1 MSSSSQRYSSL
12 PSSVPPPTVHGQDD
26 EQLLALEDVQPED
39 EDDEVDE
46 GKHQQQ
52 QHQHNDDDDSSD
64 ARDVVGS
71 AGLVQ
76 LHVPSSATELDRDSS
91 LSSRHSESHPF
102 DQDVRHMEHGD
113 MQRLHG
119 QQATPTNRQA
129 GTVAAAAAAAAATA
143 RTAGTSATA
152 VVARLSN
159 SSPFLAPPVASGASG
174 GLRKSVSIGD
184 KLAGRARE
192 LAVAQGRRLDA
203 MVRGIEAEPEYVED
217 HILETLDYDNH
228 DDTMNE
234 LAIEKSGALHTNYLL
249 LLKVLMMVLIGF
261 VTAML
266 MYCVTQG
273 VQLLFTN
280 KIAATTALIASGQAA
295 GAYFAFV
302 FLNLAITAVASSL
315 VAIVAPH
322 ARGGGVPYALSY
334 LNGTN
339 VAPYFSPR
347 IVLVKTVSLIFTI
360 SGGLTLG
367 MEGPFVFIGG
377 GVALLCSNLIDRLFP
392 FFFIG
397 FGSGGRRRF
406 SKVIRNIREE
416 RIFMAGGLAA
426 GLAVAFD
433 APIAGVLFALEGSTT
448 FLTVPV
454 VLRIFGC
461 AMFASFFNDLGHNNF
476 NEQVINHNLLQPTEA
491 EQPPWAFSIPEVLPF
506 TVLGLIGGLAGAG
519 ATWMNIRMTRWRHH
533 HLEGNTWRHIG
544 LQIAEVAVFSFATST
559 VWFVLPYVF
568 GCRQQTD
575 VCGQSVEGGGT
586 RCPQLQCPA
595 GYYSEIGA
603 FVFASSDE
611 IARLLF
617 DRSLSYSDDYHVGP
631 LIVYGLA
638 YWVLVSL
645 IYGAFVPGGLFVPSI
660 VVGGLYGRVM
670 GIFVEWLFPSAY
682 INPGVYALLGAA
694 SMLGGFT
701 RLVLPVVLMLI
712 ELTGD
717 ATYLLPIMYCAVVGK
732 FSADA
737 LYGALYPQHMAIEK
751 IPTLTDKVNPAVS
764 RLHAG
769 ELMIGKDR
777 LACLQSIERLS
788 VLRTVLLNSRRVRFP
803 LLSPGGQLRGVI
815 NRQAVMQAV
824 TRSRSYST
832 YEEAA
837 LLEDSTSKPSAA
849 HRGSSGLRR
858 ASTGGGDEAAV
869 GDWHQSTVLNNNA
882 LSSSSFVD
890 FEDNFVNLQPYA
902 DQGTITAHPSTP
914 AKRLVTLFRR
924 LGLSHLPVTDKQH
937 RFVGFV
943 TRRCL
948 IVPPTSNSTPAP
960 AHKQHDVQHE
970 LDATQQTQTDID
982 EKAALKW
989 SGGQQQQWVQRH
1001 GRDAGEADNGAE
1013 GEQLPLAP
1021 GDDSSSEHDSLYD
1034 QTEAGAIAHELRE
1047 ARGQQRQQQDEEQ
1060 DGWADYE
1067 VRAHGIDSD
1076 ADDDD
1081 ADEGDGPRRVIEPVR
1096 HSIHSSNPS
1105 SFSSSAMSFAQQHA
1119 RIQQQLGG
1127 EQHASEM

>member
-1 MSSSSQRYSSL
+1 MCLFVFVCVCQ
-12 PSSVPPPTVHGQDD
+12 
-26 EQLLALEDVQPED
+26 
-39 EDDEVDE
+39 
-46 GKHQQQ
+46 
-52 QHQHNDDDDSSD
+52 
-64 ARDVVGS
+64 
-71 AGLVQ
+71 
-76 LHVPSSATELDRDSS
+76 
-91 LSSRHSESHPF
+91 
-102 DQDVRHMEHGD
+102 
-113 MQRLHG
+113 
-119 QQATPTNRQA
+119 
-129 GTVAAAAAAAAATA
+129 
-143 RTAGTSATA
+143 
-152 VVARLSN
+152 
-159 SSPFLAPPVASGASG
+159 
-174 GLRKSVSIGD
+174 
-184 KLAGRARE
+184 
-192 LAVAQGRRLDA
+192 
-203 MVRGIEAEPEYVED
+203 D

-249 LLKVLMMVLIGF
+249 LLKVLMMILIGF

-273 VQLLFTN
+273 VQLIFSN
-280 KIAATTALIASGQAA
+280 KISATTGLITAGQAA

-302 FLNLAITAVASSL
+302 AINLAITAVASSL

-377 GVALLCSNLIDRLFP
+377 GVALLCSNLIDLLFP

-476 NEQVINHNLLQPTEA
+476 SAEVINHNLLQPTED

-506 TVLGLIGGLAGAG
+506 TVLGLIGGVAGAG
-519 ATWMNIRMTRWRHH
+519 ATWMNIRMTHWRHH
-533 HLEGNTWRHIG
+533 HLEGNTWRLIG
-544 LQIAEVAVFSFATST
+544 LQIAEVGVFSFLTST
-559 VWFVLPYVF
+559 IWFVLPYIF
-568 GCRQQTD
+568 GCRPQTEL
-575 VCGQSVEGGGT
+575 CAQLLEGGGT
-586 RCPQLQCPA
+586 RCPQLQCPD
-595 GYYSEIGA
+595 GSYSEIGA

-617 DRSLSYSDDYHVGP
+617 DRSLSYADDYHVGP

-660 VVGGLYGRVM
+660 VVGGMYGRVV
-670 GIFVEWLFPSAY
+670 GIFVEWMFPAAY

-737 LYGALYPQHMAIEK
+737 LYGPLYPQHMAIEK

-769 ELMIGKDR
+769 DLMIGKDR
-777 LACLQSIERLS
+777 LACLQSVERLS
-788 VLRTVLLNSRRVRFP
+788 VLRTVLLQSRRVRFP
-803 LLSPGGQLRGVI
+803 LLSPSGQLRGVI

-824 TRSRSYST
+824 ARSRSYAT

-837 LLEDSTSKPSAA
+837 LLDEGAGKSSAA
-849 HRGSSGLRR
+849 ASNGGNRR
-858 ASTGGGDEAAV
+858 ASLGSSSGGAGADDGSL

-937 RFVGFV
+937 RFLGFV

-948 IVPPTSNSTPAP
+948 IVPPTSTSNSNDASSGKSTPHSRQQHQP
-960 AHKQHDVQHE
+960 ADIQRDVQAAQQARQE
-970 LDATQQTQTDID
+970 LEEAAG
-982 EKAALKW
+982 EKR
-989 SGGQQQQWVQRH
+989 SEQQQLRQRLR
-1001 GRDAGEADNGAE
+1001 GDGAGHTDVEHS
-1013 GEQLPLAP
+1013 
-1021 GDDSSSEHDSLYD
+1021 DDSHDSLYD
-1034 QTEAGAIAHELRE
+1034 QTEAGGVAHALRQ
-1047 ARGQQRQQQDEEQ
+1047 ARGQQQQQQQEQSEEHQ
-1060 DGWADYE
+1060 GWADDD
-1067 VRAHGIDSD
+1067 VGGGDGNSDDSD
-1076 ADDDD
+1076 
-1081 ADEGDGPRRVIEPVR
+1081 DEDNVQRPSAQLAG
-1096 HSIHSSNPS
+1096 NS
-1105 SFSSSAMSFAQQHA
+1105 SFSRLH
-1119 RIQQQLGG
+1119 QQLGAG
-1127 EQHASEM
+1127 MVQQ

>member
-1 MSSSSQRYSSL
+1 MCVCL
-12 PSSVPPPTVHGQDD
+12 C
-26 EQLLALEDVQPED
+26 A
-39 EDDEVDE
+39 
-46 GKHQQQ
+46 
-52 QHQHNDDDDSSD
+52 
-64 ARDVVGS
+64 
-71 AGLVQ
+71 
-76 LHVPSSATELDRDSS
+76 
-91 LSSRHSESHPF
+91 
-102 DQDVRHMEHGD
+102 
-113 MQRLHG
+113 
-119 QQATPTNRQA
+119 
-129 GTVAAAAAAAAATA
+129 
-143 RTAGTSATA
+143 
-152 VVARLSN
+152 
-159 SSPFLAPPVASGASG
+159 
-174 GLRKSVSIGD
+174 
-184 KLAGRARE
+184 
-192 LAVAQGRRLDA
+192 
-203 MVRGIEAEPEYVED
+203 ED

-234 LAIEKSGALHTNYLL
+234 LAIDKSGALHTHYLL
-249 LLKVLMMVLIGF
+249 LLKVLMMLLIGF

-266 MYCVTQG
+266 MYGVTQG
-273 VQLLFTN
+273 VQLVFSN
-280 KIAATTALIASGQAA
+280 KIAATTGLIEAGQAA
-295 GAYFAFV
+295 GAYFAFL
-302 FLNLAITAVASSL
+302 FMNLGITAVASSL

-347 IVLVKTVSLIFTI
+347 IVLVKAASLIFTI

-377 GVALLCSNLIDRLFP
+377 GVALLCSNLIDLLFP

-461 AMFASFFNDLGHNNF
+461 AMFASFFNDLGHTNF
-476 NEQVINHNLLQPTEA
+476 SAQVINHNLLQPTED

-519 ATWMNIRMTRWRHH
+519 ATWMNIRMTHWRHH
-533 HLEGNTWRHIG
+533 HLEGNTWRVIG

-559 VWFVLPYVF
+559 IWFVLPYIF
-568 GCRQQTD
+568 GCRPETE
-575 VCGQSVEGGGT
+575 VCAQLLEGGGT

-595 GYYSEIGA
+595 GSYSEIGA

-617 DRSLSYSDDYHVGP
+617 DRSLSYDNDYHVGP

-660 VVGGLYGRVM
+660 VVGGMYGRVV
-670 GIFVEWLFPSAY
+670 GIFVEFMFPSAY

-737 LYGALYPQHMAIEK
+737 LYGPLYPQHMAIEK

-764 RLHAG
+764 RLHACD
-769 ELMIGKDR
+769 LMIGKDR
-777 LACLQSIERLS
+777 LACLQSVERLS

-803 LLSPGGQLRGVI
+803 LLSPSGQLRGVI
-815 NRQAVMQAV
+815 NRQAVMAAV
-824 TRSRSYST
+824 ARSRSYAT

-837 LLEDSTSKPSAA
+837 LLDGDAGKSAA
-849 HRGSSGLRR
+849 TARDGSSSSNRR
-858 ASTGGGDEAAV
+858 ASIGSVSGSGGGGGGGSSADD
-869 GDWHQSTVLNNNA
+869 GSHNDWHQSTVLNNNA
-882 LSSSSFVD
+882 LSSSSFTD
-890 FEDNFVNLQPYA
+890 FEDNFLNLQPYA

-924 LGLSHLPVTDKQH
+924 LGLSHLPVVDKQH
-937 RFVGFV
+937 RFLGFV

-948 IVPPTSNSTPAP
+948 IVPPASSSGNVDGNKATSHGAQQHAP
-960 AHKQHDVQHE
+960 ADIQRDVQAAQRARDE
-970 LDATQQTQTDID
+970 ID
-982 EKAALKW
+982 EKVAGKR
-989 SGGQQQQWVQRH
+989 SVQQQQQQQPH
-1001 GRDAGEADNGAE
+1001 NADGDGGGADQHSDEAGA
-1013 GEQLPLAP
+1013 
-1021 GDDSSSEHDSLYD
+1021 HDSLYD
-1034 QTEAGAIAHELRE
+1034 QTEAGGVASALRE
-1047 ARGQQRQQQDEEQ
+1047 AQRDDHQRQRHQEEQ
-1060 DGWADYE
+1060 QEEVDDDEDWADDN
-1067 VRAHGIDSD
+1067 VGGGAGIDSD
-1076 ADDDD
+1076 DDVMAQGDD
-1081 ADEGDGPRRVIEPVR
+1081 EDEGVQRSAAQPAVN
-1096 HSIHSSNPS
+1096 SS
-1105 SFSSSAMSFAQQHA
+1105 SFSPSALSFAQQHA
-1119 RIQQQLGG
+1119 RIQQQLGQG
-1127 EQHASEM
+1127 MQGGSGRG

>member
-1 MSSSSQRYSSL
+1 
-12 PSSVPPPTVHGQDD
+12 
-26 EQLLALEDVQPED
+26 
-39 EDDEVDE
+39 
-46 GKHQQQ
+46 
-52 QHQHNDDDDSSD
+52 
-64 ARDVVGS
+64 
-71 AGLVQ
+71 
-76 LHVPSSATELDRDSS
+76 
-91 LSSRHSESHPF
+91 
-102 DQDVRHMEHGD
+102 
-113 MQRLHG
+113 
-119 QQATPTNRQA
+119 
-129 GTVAAAAAAAAATA
+129 
-143 RTAGTSATA
+143 
-152 VVARLSN
+152 
-159 SSPFLAPPVASGASG
+159 
-174 GLRKSVSIGD
+174 
-184 KLAGRARE
+184 
-192 LAVAQGRRLDA
+192 
-203 MVRGIEAEPEYVED
+203 
-217 HILETLDYDNH
+217 
-228 DDTMNE
+228 MNE

-249 LLKVLMMVLIGF
+249 LLKVLMMILIGF

-273 VQLLFTN
+273 VQLIFAN
-280 KIAATTALIASGQAA
+280 KTSATTSLIATGNAA
-295 GAYFAFV
+295 GAYFAFM

-377 GVALLCSNLIDRLFP
+377 GVALLCSNLIDWLFP
-392 FFFIG
+392 FFTIG
-397 FGSGGRRRF
+397 FGSGGRRKF

-506 TVLGLIGGLAGAG
+506 TVLGLMGGLAGAG
-519 ATWMNIRMTRWRHH
+519 ATWMNIRMTHWRHH
-533 HLEGNTWRHIG
+533 HMEGNTWRHIG

-559 VWFVLPYVF
+559 IWFVLPYIF

-575 VCGQSVEGGGT
+575 VCAHSVEGGGT
-586 RCPQLQCPA
+586 RCPQLQCPS

-660 VVGGLYGRVM
+660 VVGGMYGRVM

-737 LYGALYPQHMAIEK
+737 LYGPLYPQHMAIEK
-751 IPTLTDKVNPAVS
+751 IPTLTDKINPAVA

-769 ELMIGKDR
+769 DVMIGKDR

-788 VLRTVLLNSRRVRFP
+788 VLRSVLLNSRRVRFP
-803 LLSPGGQLRGVI
+803 LLSPTGQLRGVI

-837 LLEDSTSKPSAA
+837 LLEERAGKSSAS
-849 HRGSSGLRR
+849 RQSSRR
-858 ASTGGGDEAAV
+858 ASTASASGGGVD
-869 GDWHQSTVLNNNA
+869 DWHQSTVLNNNA

-948 IVPPTSNSTPAP
+948 IVPPSSSAP
-960 AHKQHDVQHE
+960 AVNKANVQPETQQADHAHRE
-970 LDATQQTQTDID
+970 IEEKSAQKWSVQRQREDESGLQETDGEQQLDA
-982 EKAALKW
+982 
-989 SGGQQQQWVQRH
+989 GQ
-1001 GRDAGEADNGAE
+1001 E
-1013 GEQLPLAP
+1013 
-1021 GDDSSSEHDSLYD
+1021 DDSDALDLLYD
-1034 QTEAGAIAHELRE
+1034 QTEAAGIAHEVRQSSD
-1047 ARGQQRQQQDEEQ
+1047 QQRDE
-1060 DGWADYE
+1060 
-1067 VRAHGIDSD
+1067 
-1076 ADDDD
+1076 DDWG
-1081 ADEGDGPRRVIEPVR
+1081 ERG
-1096 HSIHSSNPS
+1096 SSG
-1105 SFSSSAMSFAQQHA
+1105 
-1119 RIQQQLGG
+1119 RWYYGL
-1127 EQHASEM
+1127 

>member
-1 MSSSSQRYSSL
+1 MSVGVCRPSSDGLTGEQRSCRSARWILYSQRVSLHSYAGNRSLAPARRPHCCCCDAGTLSRHSRTDRLAPCVVTQPVSACLCSVTALRSHFESPAMSSRYSSVPSSSSSTG
-12 PSSVPPPTVHGQDD
+12 PPAAESSVED
-26 EQLLALEDVQPED
+26 EELLAGAVERLSES
-39 EDDEVDE
+39 EDDEGEAHVEAHE
-46 GKHQQQ
+46 G
-52 QHQHNDDDDSSD
+52 SSLY
-64 ARDVVGS
+64 V
-71 AGLVQ
+71 
-76 LHVPSSATELDRDSS
+76 HVPAGAADADVADRGGGGGG

-102 DQDVRHMEHGD
+102 DQDVRHMEHRD

-119 QQATPTNRQA
+119 EQPTPTNGQRQQHTDDA
-129 GTVAAAAAAAAATA
+129 PPRAAAAPQTGTRSGQRLSEFEAAGASGSVTIAEAAAGATWQ
-143 RTAGTSATA
+143 RSGSP
-152 VVARLSN
+152 
-159 SSPFLAPPVASGASG
+159 PFLSPPGASGG

-192 LAVAQGRRLDA
+192 LAVVQGKRLDA
-203 MVRGIEAEPEYVED
+203 IVRGIEAEPEYVED
-217 HILETLDYDNH
+217 HILESLDYDAH

-234 LAIEKSGALHTNYLL
+234 LAIDSSGALHTHYLL
-249 LLKVLMMVLIGF
+249 LLKVFMMVLIGF

-273 VQLLFTN
+273 VDLLFSN
-280 KIAATTALIASGQAA
+280 KIAATISLITAGQAA

-302 FLNLAITAVASSL
+302 FMNLGITAVASSL

-347 IVLVKTVSLIFTI
+347 IVVVKAVSLIFTI

-377 GVALLCSNLIDRLFP
+377 GVALLCSNLIDWLFP
-392 FFFIG
+392 FFTIG
-397 FGSGGRRRF
+397 FGSGGRRKF

-476 NEQVINHNLLQPTEA
+476 NEEVINHNLLQPTEA

-506 TVLGLIGGLAGAG
+506 TVLGLIGGVAGAG
-519 ATWMNIRMTRWRHH
+519 ATWMNIRMTHWRHH
-533 HLEGNTWRHIG
+533 HMEGSSWRHIG

-559 VWFVLPYVF
+559 VWFVLPYIF

-575 VCGQSVEGGGT
+575 VCAESVEGGGT

-617 DRSLSYSDDYHVGP
+617 DRSLSYGDDYHVGP

-660 VVGGLYGRVM
+660 VVGGMYGRVV

-751 IPTLTDKVNPAVS
+751 IPTLTDKVNPTVS

-769 ELMIGKDR
+769 DVMIGKDR

-788 VLRTVLLNSRRVRFP
+788 VLRTVLLNSRRIRFSFAVSYRSAARCNQSSGSHAGRHTKP
-803 LLSPGGQLRGVI
+803 LLLHIRGGCVAGEPLW
-815 NRQAVMQAV
+815 
-824 TRSRSYST
+824 
-832 YEEAA
+832 E
-837 LLEDSTSKPSAA
+837 
-849 HRGSSGLRR
+849 
-858 ASTGGGDEAAV
+858 AV
-869 GDWHQSTVLNNNA
+869 GV
-882 LSSSSFVD
+882 
-890 FEDNFVNLQPYA
+890 
-902 DQGTITAHPSTP
+902 
-914 AKRLVTLFRR
+914 
-924 LGLSHLPVTDKQH
+924 
-937 RFVGFV
+937 
-943 TRRCL
+943 
-948 IVPPTSNSTPAP
+948 AP
-960 AHKQHDVQHE
+960 
-970 LDATQQTQTDID
+970 
-982 EKAALKW
+982 
-989 SGGQQQQWVQRH
+989 
-1001 GRDAGEADNGAE
+1001 
-1013 GEQLPLAP
+1013 
-1021 GDDSSSEHDSLYD
+1021 
-1034 QTEAGAIAHELRE
+1034 
-1047 ARGQQRQQQDEEQ
+1047 
-1060 DGWADYE
+1060 
-1067 VRAHGIDSD
+1067 
-1076 ADDDD
+1076 
-1081 ADEGDGPRRVIEPVR
+1081 
-1096 HSIHSSNPS
+1096 
-1105 SFSSSAMSFAQQHA
+1105 
-1119 RIQQQLGG
+1119 
-1127 EQHASEM
+1127 

>member
-1 MSSSSQRYSSL
+1 MSTSRYSSVPSSSSTA
-12 PSSVPPPTVHGQDD
+12 PPPHSTGVPLHA
-26 EQLLALEDVQPED
+26 EAVEEEELLA
-39 EDDEVDE
+39 DE
-46 GKHQQQ
+46 G
-52 QHQHNDDDDSSD
+52 DGLD
-64 ARDVVGS
+64 AHSRSFLRVRVPFSAAESGDGS
-71 AGLVQ
+71 GRAN
-76 LHVPSSATELDRDSS
+76 SANS

-102 DQDVRHMEHGD
+102 DQDVRHMEHSD
-113 MQRLHG
+113 MHAAHG
-119 QQATPTNRQA
+119 QQATPTSRQPGSELSVDA
-129 GTVAAAAAAAAATA
+129 ASTASLAAAAQQ
-143 RTAGTSATA
+143 RHGVGPAGAD
-152 VVARLSN
+152 
-159 SSPFLAPPVASGASG
+159 SGASGGSSYLLSPPAASGG

-192 LAVAQGRRLDA
+192 LAAVQGKRLDA
-203 MVRGIEAEPEYVED
+203 IVRGIEEDKEYVDD

-228 DDTMNE
+228 EDTMAE
-234 LAIEKSGALHTNYLL
+234 LALDKSGALHSNYLL
-249 LLKVLMMVLIGF
+249 LLKLLMMLLIGF

-266 MYCVTQG
+266 MYGVTEG
-273 VQLLFTN
+273 VQLLFSS
-280 KIAATTALIASGQAA
+280 KIAATTALIQSGQAA
-295 GAYFAFV
+295 GAYFAFIA
-302 FLNLAITAVASSL
+302 LNLAITAVASSL

-347 IVLVKTVSLIFTI
+347 IVLVKAASLIFTI

-377 GVALLCSNLIDRLFP
+377 GVALLCSNLIDWLFP

-397 FGSGGRRRF
+397 FATGGRRQV

-454 VLRIFGC
+454 TLRIFGC

-476 NEQVINHNLLQPTEA
+476 NAQVINHNLLQPTED

-506 TVLGLIGGLAGAG
+506 TVLGLIGGVAGAG
-519 ATWMNIRMTRWRHH
+519 ATWMNIRMTHWRHH
-533 HLEGNTWRHIG
+533 YLEGNTWRHIG
-544 LQIAEVAVFSFATST
+544 LQIAEVGVFSFATST
-559 VWFVLPYVF
+559 VWFVLPYIF
-568 GCRQQTD
+568 GCKEQTG

-617 DRSLSYSDDYHVGP
+617 DRSLSYAEDYSVGP

-660 VVGGLYGRVM
+660 VVGGMYGRVV
-670 GIFVEWLFPSAY
+670 GIFVEFLFPASY

-717 ATYLLPIMYCAVVGK
+717 ATYLLPIMYCAVAGK
-732 FSADA
+732 FPADP
-737 LYGALYPQHMAIEK
+737 LSGRLNPQHMAIEK
-751 IPTLTDKVNPAVS
+751 IHTLTDKINPAVA

-769 ELMIGKDR
+769 DVMISKDR

-788 VLRTVLLNSRRVRFP
+788 VLREVLLKSRRVRFP
-803 LLSPGGQLRGVI
+803 LLSPTGQLRGVI

-837 LLEDSTSKPSAA
+837 LLDDSTGKPSAA
-849 HRGSSGLRR
+849 HGLGSGRR
-858 ASTGGGDEAAV
+858 ASTGSASAGDEAGV

-890 FEDNFVNLQPYA
+890 FEDNFLNLTPYA
-902 DQGTITAHPSTP
+902 DQGAITAHPSTP

-924 LGLSHLPVTDKQH
+924 LGLSHLPVTDRQH

-948 IVPPTSNSTPAP
+948 IAPPSATSAATAAGQSQLYADSSAAQQ
-960 AHKQHDVQHE
+960 AHDEFEARLAQKRSATGYGVLTEESLSSAHAASDSADS
-970 LDATQQTQTDID
+970 LDA
-982 EKAALKW
+982 
-989 SGGQQQQWVQRH
+989 
-1001 GRDAGEADNGAE
+1001 
-1013 GEQLPLAP
+1013 
-1021 GDDSSSEHDSLYD
+1021 LYD
-1034 QTEAGAIAHELRE
+1034 QTEAAGVAGELRQVGRQE
-1047 ARGQQRQQQDEEQ
+1047 RQQQQ
-1060 DGWADYE
+1060 
-1067 VRAHGIDSD
+1067 R
-1076 ADDDD
+1076 DDDD
-1081 ADEGDGPRRVIEPVR
+1081 WAEEEEAMAGGSLELDSEADEDEDGEEKEQARPQPLINGQTATGQLVQL
-1096 HSIHSSNPS
+1096 S
-1105 SFSSSAMSFAQQHA
+1105 SFSEQHS
-1119 RIQQQLGG
+1119 RIQAQLSG
-1127 EQHASEM
+1127 ELRARESS